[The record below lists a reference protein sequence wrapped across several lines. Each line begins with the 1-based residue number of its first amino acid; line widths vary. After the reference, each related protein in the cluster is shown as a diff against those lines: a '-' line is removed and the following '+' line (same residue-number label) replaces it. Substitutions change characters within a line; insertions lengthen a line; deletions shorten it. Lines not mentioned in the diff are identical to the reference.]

1 MDLIYS
7 RLEDIMENTSQ
18 QLEKAVPTPVRGH
31 ATLYIVIGL
40 IGCII
45 SLLIFAQLVDSV
57 SDNGFLVQLDV
68 ALANALHSVATAGS
82 TSAFELISLFGGTI
96 LFAWSVLVGVIFAW
110 KRQWLG
116 LVMWVITIAGG
127 ELLNSVLKLFFAR
140 PRPTFATPLVIERF
154 YSFPSGHAMM
164 SFIAYGMLAYIICV
178 LLKNNVQRLLVILA
192 TGFIIIIIGVSRIAL
207 GVHYLSDVLAG
218 YSVASLWL
226 ITCITTWRFI
236 QARRAAHSPT
246 A

>member
-1 MDLIYS
+1 M
-7 RLEDIMENTSQ
+7 NASQ
-18 QLEKAVPTPVRGH
+18 PLEKAVPIPVRGH

-40 IGCII
+40 ICCIV
-45 SLLIFAQLVDSV
+45 SLLIFAQLVDGV
-57 SDNGFLVQLDV
+57 SENEFIVQIDV

-96 LFAWSVLVGVIFAW
+96 LFGWSLLVGLIFVW

-116 LVMWVITIAGG
+116 LIIWTITIVGG
-127 ELLNSVLKLFFAR
+127 EVLNSILKLFFAR

-164 SFIAYGMLAYIICV
+164 SFIAYGMLAYIIC
-178 LLKNNVQRLLVILA
+178 LMLKNNAQRLLVILA
-192 TGFIIIIIGVSRIAL
+192 TGFIVVIIGVSRIAL

-218 YSVASLWL
+218 YSVAALWL
-226 ITCITTWRFI
+226 ITCIMTWRLI
-236 QARRAAHSPT
+236 HSRRAARSAT